1 MVEHS
6 PKILASEE
14 KANTTRGN
22 CYSHCGTVPDTSRL
36 SVVVVIVTVTVGQYR
51 TQATCRWW

>member
-14 KANTTRGN
+14 KKMPPPPPVEKKTLKFVNVVSDSLRGM
-22 CYSHCGTVPDTSRL
+22 CVFSSELQPSMICLP
-36 SVVVVIVTVTVGQYR
+36 
-51 TQATCRWW
+51 

>member
-14 KANTTRGN
+14 KATSTSVGKRLHTLP
-22 CYSHCGTVPDTSRL
+22 SHLTMGEYWGFELRNAHKDTN
-36 SVVVVIVTVTVGQYR
+36 I
-51 TQATCRWW
+51 TQRRVDG

>member
-14 KANTTRGN
+14 KATNTMVAIKDHGQNVSISKDRQQQQKKAG
-22 CYSHCGTVPDTSRL
+22 
-36 SVVVVIVTVTVGQYR
+36 VGVGVGVGGGG
-51 TQATCRWW
+51 